1 MAKVNR
7 RKGNSKKPTKR
18 NKKSKSVKSSQ
29 SKKKRTL
36 KKKSNKIVHKPTY
49 IESLLN
55 QLKKEEPEEQKV
67 VENPKKERTIVVLI
81 HADWCGHCQRLK
93 PEWKI
98 MKEDLMNNAKF
109 VEDDFYEIESDDVH
123 NKLSLLNDKVQIG
136 EPIAIN
142 GYPTI
147 GKIKEGKY
155 EPFEGERT
163 AVLLGGF
170 FKA

>member
-29 SKKKRTL
+29 SKKRRTM

-67 VENPKKERTIVVLI
+67 VENLKKESTIVVLI

-123 NKLSLLNDKVQIG
+123 NKLSLLNENVQIG